1 MKLKVY
7 EVKRYRVEDKDDYED
22 SFLYAEYH
30 NAVNKFK
37 DIIEEEKMVDW
48 IEEGLESND
57 ARYELIEAIDFWGF
71 YAEDFWND
79 WKSEV
84 TITEREVF

>member
-1 MKLKVY
+1 MQLKVY
-7 EVKRYRVEDKDDYED
+7 EVTRIRVEDKDDYED
-22 SFLYAEYH
+22 SVLYADYTD
-30 NAVNKFK
+30 AVAKFK
-37 DIIEEEKMVDW
+37 EFVDEEKKVDW
-48 IEEGLESND
+48 IEEGLESDNE
-57 ARYELIEAIDFWGF
+57 RYQLIENVDFWGF

>member
-7 EVKRYRVEDKDDYED
+7 EVERIRIEDKDDYED
-22 SFLYAEYH
+22 SFLFAEYSD
-30 NAVNKFK
+30 AVKKFK
-37 DIIEEEKMVDW
+37 ELIEEEKKVDW
-48 IEEGLESND
+48 IEEGLESD
-57 ARYELIEAIDFWGF
+57 DTRYELIEKVDFWGF

-84 TITEREVF
+84 AITEREVL